1 LPVPATRKP
10 VRHTARLKWNMC
22 SILADPSE
30 SSEIPSFYKLASVM
44 NKLLIIAVIFFI
56 GISSA
61 YGQGELNTEQRI
73 FFRNERTFAI
83 LLNTNGFGLNY
94 REGKR
99 IDYLNKKLLE
109 IELNTLKDPKEVKL
123 SNPNVQAGGNFVFG
137 KMNSVFLLKGGIG
150 HQHEIFKKIDQGGVA
165 IRYFYS
171 GGPVIAFYK
180 PIYYKI
186 INPLSPYEYDLKEQK
201 FDIKTLQPEMIYGK
215 SAYTKGL
222 NEAKILPGLYVKGGF
237 NFEYSKKDKV
247 IHAIEI
253 GAQVNAFPR
262 KIPIMATTTNKA
274 IFLSLFASY
283 RFGVVIDPL
292 NPESNKLTNIFS
304 RKRQ

>member
-1 LPVPATRKP
+1 MKR
-10 VRHTARLKWNMC
+10 
-22 SILADPSE
+22 
-30 SSEIPSFYKLASVM
+30 
-44 NKLLIIAVIFFI
+44 LLIIAVVLTI
-56 GISSA
+56 GINSA
-61 YGQGELNTEQRI
+61 CAQGELNQEQRI

-99 IDYLNKKLLE
+99 IDYLNKRLLE
-109 IELNTLKDPKEVKL
+109 IEFNTLKDPKEVKI

-137 KMNSVFLLKGGIG
+137 KLNSVFLLKGGIG
-150 HQHEIFKKIDQGGVA
+150 HQREIFRKIDQGGVA

-171 GGPVIAFYK
+171 GGPVIAFCK

-186 INPLSPYEYDLKEQK
+186 IDQIGQNDYQIKEEK
-201 FDIKTLQPEMIYGK
+201 FDVKKHEPGMIYGK
-215 SAYTKGL
+215 SAFAKGL
-222 NEAKILPGLYVKGGF
+222 NEIKALPGIYVKGGF
-237 NFEYSKKDKV
+237 NFEYSKQDKV

-253 GAQVNAFPR
+253 GAQINVFPQR
-262 KIPIMATTTNKA
+262 LQIMATSNSKA
-274 IFLSLFASY
+274 VFFSLFASY

-292 NPESNKLTNIFS
+292 NPESNKLSNIFS